1 MKKNELRALL
11 AVTVIAVPLV
21 FTTGCGKKTEAPAD
35 TVVTETVTET
45 PIPETIEED
54 LADEGI
60 EVTPTPEAEETLDES
75 MAGTYY
81 VISED
86 GIPAYGENDPDSEVV
101 ETIPYDTEVTVLG
114 MSTETSLFKVQ
125 LTDSTEANSLWVSS
139 EFLDT
144 VRGGLQDAGGEVA
157 PPAESADSGTGTGSG
172 SGASYED
179 EEWFQA
185 LTPEEQ
191 EEYRRDMEILN
202 GGGGGVPDI
211 GATWDEIARENGWYD
226 DGTPHEGTSVDWGS
240 VDGSGLQTG
249 VEIH

>member
-21 FTTGCGKKTEAPAD
+21 FTTGCGKKAETTPVD
-35 TVVTETVTET
+35 TITETVSPT

-86 GIPAYGENDPDSEVV
+86 GIPAYGENDLGSEVV

-114 MSTETSLFKVQ
+114 MSTETNLFKVQ
-125 LTDSTEANSLWVSS
+125 LTASADDSAEANSLWVSS

-144 VRGGLQDAGGEVA
+144 VRDGYVPVDDESEAPSEDTTVENTGDLPSSFAGQDWYEALS
-157 PPAESADSGTGTGSG
+157 PAEKAEVDEALNNAHNGVGGVDPNWADGTGATQGTGESPTM
-172 SGASYED
+172 SD
-179 EEWFQA
+179 
-185 LTPEEQ
+185 
-191 EEYRRDMEILN
+191 
-202 GGGGGVPDI
+202 
-211 GATWDEIARENGWYD
+211 
-226 DGTPHEGTSVDWGS
+226 SVLG
-240 VDGSGLQTG
+240 DGSGIPNHT
-249 VEIH
+249 VE

>member
-21 FTTGCGKKTEAPAD
+21 FTTGCGKKAETTPVD
-35 TVVTETVTET
+35 TITETVSPT

-54 LADEGI
+54 LTDEGI

-86 GIPAYGENDPDSEVV
+86 GIPAYGENDLSSEVV

-114 MSTETSLFKVQ
+114 MSTETNLFKVQ
-125 LTDSTEANSLWVSS
+125 LTDSAEANSLWVSS

-144 VRGGLQDAGGEVA
+144 VRGGYVPVDDESEAPSEDTTVENTGDLPSSFAGQDWYEALS
-157 PPAESADSGTGTGSG
+157 PAEKA
-172 SGASYED
+172 AVD
-179 EEWFQA
+179 EA
-185 LTPEEQ
+185 LNNAH
-191 EEYRRDMEILN
+191 N
-202 GGGGGVPDI
+202 GVGGVDPNWAD
-211 GATWDEIARENGWYD
+211 GFGFEQGNGQPAVVSD
-226 DGTPHEGTSVDWGS
+226 NTLG
-240 VDGSGLQTG
+240 DGSSWTG
-249 VEIH
+249 GDIIVE

>member
-21 FTTGCGKKTEAPAD
+21 FTTGCGKKAEAPAD
-35 TVVTETVTET
+35 TVVTEAVSTT
-45 PIPETIEED
+45 PIPETIEET
-54 LADEGI
+54 
-60 EVTPTPEAEETLDES
+60 VEETIPDVTIPEEEVLDES

-114 MSTETSLFKVQ
+114 MSTETDLFKVQ
-125 LTDSTEANSLWVSS
+125 LTTSDDSAEADSLWVSS

-179 EEWFQA
+179 EEWFKA

-202 GGGGGVPDI
+202 GGGGTDIDEALKAARDAVGGVD
-211 GATWDEIARENGWYD
+211 T
-226 DGTPHEGTSVDWGS
+226 GTPQTGPGTDWGS
-240 VDGSGLQTG
+240 GDYSGLQTG
-249 VEIH
+249 VVIN

>member
-21 FTTGCGKKTEAPAD
+21 FTTGCGKKAETTPVD
-35 TVVTETVTET
+35 TITETVSPT

-60 EVTPTPEAEETLDES
+60 EVTPTPEAEEVLDES

-114 MSTETSLFKVQ
+114 MSTETNLFKVQ
-125 LTDSTEANSLWVSS
+125 LTASADDSAEANSLWVSS

-144 VRGGLQDAGGEVA
+144 VRGGYVPVDDESEAPSEDTTVENTGDLPSSFAGQGWYEA
-157 PPAESADSGTGTGSG
+157 LSPAEKAAVDEALNNAHNGVGGVDPNWGDAYETGSG
-172 SGASYED
+172 GD
-179 EEWFQA
+179 
-185 LTPEEQ
+185 
-191 EEYRRDMEILN
+191 
-202 GGGGGVPDI
+202 VPMDTTTKP
-211 GATWDEIARENGWYD
+211 G
-226 DGTPHEGTSVDWGS
+226 
-240 VDGSGLQTG
+240 DGSGLSTG
-249 VEIH
+249 VVVE

>member
-21 FTTGCGKKTEAPAD
+21 FTTGCGKKAEAPAD
-35 TVVTETVTET
+35 TVVTETVSPT

-54 LADEGI
+54 LTDEGI

-86 GIPAYGENDPDSEVV
+86 GIPAYGENDLDSEVV

-114 MSTETSLFKVQ
+114 MSTETNLFKVQ
-125 LTDSTEANSLWVSS
+125 LTASADDSAEANSLWVSS

-144 VRGGLQDAGGEVA
+144 VRGGYVPVDDESEAPSEDPTAPTTENTSDLPSSFAGQDWYEALS
-157 PPAESADSGTGTGSG
+157 PAEKAAVDEALNNAHNGVGGVDPNWADGTGATQGTGYVPNTEDLGDVGDG
-172 SGASYED
+172 SGA
-179 EEWFQA
+179 
-185 LTPEEQ
+185 
-191 EEYRRDMEILN
+191 
-202 GGGGGVPDI
+202 
-211 GATWDEIARENGWYD
+211 
-226 DGTPHEGTSVDWGS
+226 TPHV
-240 VDGSGLQTG
+240 
-249 VEIH
+249 VE

>member
-86 GIPAYGENDPDSEVV
+86 GIPAYGENDLGSEVV

-114 MSTETSLFKVQ
+114 MSTETNLFKVQ
-125 LTDSTEANSLWVSS
+125 LTASDDSTEANSLWVSS

-144 VRGGLQDAGGEVA
+144 VRGGYTPSDDESEAPSEDPTAPTTENTSDLPSSFAGQDWYEALSPEEKAAVDEALNNAHNGVGGVD
-157 PPAESADSGTGTGSG
+157 PNWADGTGATQGTGESPTM
-172 SGASYED
+172 SD
-179 EEWFQA
+179 
-185 LTPEEQ
+185 
-191 EEYRRDMEILN
+191 
-202 GGGGGVPDI
+202 
-211 GATWDEIARENGWYD
+211 
-226 DGTPHEGTSVDWGS
+226 SVLG
-240 VDGSGLQTG
+240 DGSGIPNHT
-249 VEIH
+249 VE

>member
-35 TVVTETVTET
+35 TVVTEAVSPT
-45 PIPETIEED
+45 PIPETIEET
-54 LADEGI
+54 
-60 EVTPTPEAEETLDES
+60 VEETIPDVTIPEEEVLDES

-114 MSTETSLFKVQ
+114 MSTETNLFKVQ
-125 LTDSTEANSLWVSS
+125 LTASDDSAEADSFWVSS

-144 VRGGLQDAGGEVA
+144 VRGGYVPVDDESEAPSEDTTVENTGDLPSSFAGQDWYEALSPEDKAAVDEA
-157 PPAESADSGTGTGSG
+157 LNNAHNGTGGVDPNWADGTGATQGSG
-172 SGASYED
+172 YIPNTGD
-179 EEWFQA
+179 
-185 LTPEEQ
+185 L
-191 EEYRRDMEILN
+191 
-202 GGGGGVPDI
+202 GDI
-211 GATWDEIARENGWYD
+211 G
-226 DGTPHEGTSVDWGS
+226 
-240 VDGSGLQTG
+240 DGSSWTG
-249 VEIH
+249 GDIIVQ

>member
-35 TVVTETVTET
+35 TVVTETVSPT

-114 MSTETSLFKVQ
+114 MSTETNLFKVQ
-125 LTDSTEANSLWVSS
+125 LTASADDSAEANSLWVSS

-144 VRGGLQDAGGEVA
+144 VRGGYTPSDDESEAPSISEDPTAPTAENTSGLPSSFAGQDWYEALS
-157 PPAESADSGTGTGSG
+157 PAEKAEIDEALTNAHNGVGGVDPNWADGTGATQGSG
-172 SGASYED
+172 YVPNTENLVTEGDGSG
-179 EEWFQA
+179 
-185 LTPEEQ
+185 
-191 EEYRRDMEILN
+191 
-202 GGGGGVPDI
+202 
-211 GATWDEIARENGWYD
+211 
-226 DGTPHEGTSVDWGS
+226 GTPHTI
-240 VDGSGLQTG
+240 Q
-249 VEIH
+249 